1 VLLVALLSSG
11 RARAAGEDAALS
23 ATVQK
28 VLDEEYAQASYAAGK
43 TKIAAALDKCKAP
56 KAKCSGPTKASAYVA
71 LGMIASQI
79 GQADEAKSSFVT
91 ALTED
96 PNAKLPSSGTSPS
109 IRAQFAEAQKTAA
122 PPPPPPTPLPTPTP
136 TPVEAP
142 EENPNVATPTPL
154 AVTPVRAPPGWT
166 SPEAF
171 QLASAGVAAD
181 LAGKLDQCID
191 KDLASL
197 KIEEQPRTR
206 LHLASCEN
214 RLGKL
219 LDALKDAQTALKLG
233 IERRDSGVMT
243 AARQRVQN
251 IIPRIPHVTFIPPAG
266 VNDLKVKFD
275 DRPVPSGALT
285 KKFSIDPGK
294 HEVHAD
300 GTQNGVPLAY
310 DEEFTVQDGELLTVT
325 ITLKSQA
332 PEFLTPGQLKCMLS
346 AKSQEDVQKCLPQNA
361 KNLVIRAGLEIAGYT
376 DTNHV
381 HVASPGMTAS
391 ITSPTAGWNVAGSYL
406 VDFVTAASPDI
417 VSMASRHFRET
428 RHAAS
433 VSGGYKPGLF
443 GASAHANVS
452 SEPDYRSLSAGGAIT
467 GDFNDKLVTPRLAYS
482 HSDDTIGKRDTSFD
496 VFHNQLFTN
505 EFEASVT
512 VVMSPTSVLMVGGT
526 LSTERGDQS
535 KLYRYVPTF
544 SPALAGRIP
553 TGATVDLVNFY
564 RLPIRPVEQLPTERD
579 RYALAARFMHRFPTA
594 TLRLDQRL
602 YNDTWGTKATTTDMR
617 YIQDLG
623 RYLRVWPHVRFN
635 AQSGTNFYQLA
646 YSAVVSSDGKVTVPT
661 YRSGDREL
669 APMITLTA
677 GGGTRIALGS
687 PEASTQY
694 GITLSGDLM
703 YSRFLN
709 SLFVT
714 TRTAIYGALGFE
726 AEFQ

>member
-1 VLLVALLSSG
+1 
-11 RARAAGEDAALS
+11 E
-23 ATVQK
+23 
-28 VLDEEYAQASYAAGK
+28 
-43 TKIAAALDKCKAP
+43 IA
-56 KAKCSGPTKASAYVA
+56 
-71 LGMIASQI
+71 
-79 GQADEAKSSFVT
+79 
-91 ALTED
+91 
-96 PNAKLPSSGTSPS
+96 
-109 IRAQFAEAQKTAA
+109 
-122 PPPPPPTPLPTPTP
+122 
-136 TPVEAP
+136 
-142 EENPNVATPTPL
+142 
-154 AVTPVRAPPGWT
+154 PVRAPPGWN
-166 SPEAF
+166 SAEAF

-181 LAGKLDQCID
+181 LAGKLDQCIE
-191 KDLASL
+191 KDQASL

-214 RLGKL
+214 RSGKL
-219 LDALKDAQTALKLG
+219 LDALKDAQKALQLG

-251 IIPRIPHVTFIPPAG
+251 IIPRIPHVTFIPPSG
-266 VNDLKVKFD
+266 VTDLKVKFD
-275 DRPVPSGALT
+275 DRPVPSDALK

-294 HEVHAD
+294 HQVHAD
-300 GTQNGVPLAY
+300 GTQNNVPLSY

-332 PEFLTPGQLKCMLS
+332 PEFLTPGQLKCMLA
-346 AKSQEDVQKCLPQNA
+346 AKSQEDVQKCLPA
-361 KNLVIRAGLEIAGYT
+361 GGKNLVIRAGLEMSGYT

-391 ITSPTAGWNVAGSYL
+391 ITSPTAGWNLGGSYL

-433 VSGGYKPGLF
+433 LNGGYKPGLY
-443 GASAHANVS
+443 GLSAHTNVS
-452 SEPDYRSLSAGGAIT
+452 SEPDYLSLSAGGAVT
-467 GDFNDKLVTPRLAYS
+467 GDFKDKLITPRLAYS
-482 HSDDTIGKRDTSFD
+482 YSNDTIGKRDTPFD
-496 VFHNQLFTN
+496 VFHNHLDTM
-505 EFEASVT
+505 EFEGSVT
-512 VVMSPTSVLMVGGT
+512 VVMSPTSVLMVGAT
-526 LSTERGDQS
+526 LTTERGDQS

-579 RYALAARFMHRFPTA
+579 RYALAGRFMHRFTSA
-594 TLRLDQRL
+594 TLRLEERL
-602 YNDTWGTKATTTDMR
+602 YTDSWGTKASTTDMR

-635 AQSGTNFYQLA
+635 AQSGANFYQLA
-646 YSAVVSSDGKVTVPT
+646 YSAVVSNDGKVTVPT

-669 APMITLTA
+669 APMVTLTA
-677 GGGTRIALGS
+677 GGGARIALGS

-694 GITLSGDLM
+694 GLTLSGDLM

-714 TRTAIYGALGFE
+714 TRTAVYGALGFE